1 MSRLWHRL
9 PAAERQAAA
18 GKRVLDVYETWAPTN
33 EMNAQRLQEHRKATE
48 HPVCVVPSETQGQP
62 PKGPDK
68 EVGQIPRTFLG
79 AVGSPTVLT
88 KNQCVFFKLN
98 NGARGTIVAFL
109 FKPGEQPPQH
119 FPVAAV
125 VSFPAYDGPAF
136 FRGAGREKW
145 VPVPVNRSFSKDE
158 SGATGQR
165 AGNAALDE
173 EYRSV
178 HSD

>member
-18 GKRVLDVYETWAPTN
+18 GKR
-33 EMNAQRLQEHRKATE
+33 
-48 HPVCVVPSETQGQP
+48 
-62 PKGPDK
+62 
-68 EVGQIPRTFLG
+68 QIPRTFLG

-165 AGNAALDE
+165 AGNAALDK

>member
-1 MSRLWHRL
+1 M
-9 PAAERQAAA
+9 
-18 GKRVLDVYETWAPTN
+18 
-33 EMNAQRLQEHRKATE
+33 
-48 HPVCVVPSETQGQP
+48 
-62 PKGPDK
+62 
-68 EVGQIPRTFLG
+68 
-79 AVGSPTVLT
+79 
-88 KNQCVFFKLN
+88 
-98 NGARGTIVAFL
+98 L
-109 FKPGEQPPQH
+109 FKPGEQPEPPQH

-125 VSFPAYDGPAF
+125 VNFLAYDGPAF

-145 VPVPVNRSFSKDE
+145 VPVRVPVNRSFSKDE